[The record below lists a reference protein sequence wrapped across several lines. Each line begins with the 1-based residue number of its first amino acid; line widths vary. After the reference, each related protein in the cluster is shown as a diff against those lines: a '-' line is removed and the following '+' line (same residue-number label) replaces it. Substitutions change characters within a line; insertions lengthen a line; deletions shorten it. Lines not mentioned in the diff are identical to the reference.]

1 MNETALTITGS
12 LTADPELRF
21 TPSGIAVANFT
32 VASNARRFDKA
43 TNAYIDTEPIY
54 LRCTAWRT
62 TAENITNSLSRGARV
77 IVTGTLK
84 SNSYETRD
92 GDKRTSLELTVTEV
106 GASLLWA
113 TVKTTKTERTS
124 PLAGTPADDEKPAV
138 LNGGPVGV
146 GDRSPGPHQSPTQF
160 SNANSKRESE
170 PMPHSYEYH
179 TQEIVPDTNNA
190 GLGCG
195 PGW

>member
-21 TPSGIAVANFT
+21 TPAGIAVANFT
-32 VASNARRFDKA
+32 VASNARRFEKA
-43 TNAYIDTEPIY
+43 TNSYVDTEPIF

-62 TAENITNSLSRGARV
+62 TAENIAESLTRGARV

-84 SNSYETRD
+84 SNTYETRE

-113 TVKTTKTERTS
+113 TVKVTKADRTS
-124 PLAGTPADDEKPAV
+124 TPASKPADD
-138 LNGGPVGV
+138 
-146 GDRSPGPHQSPTQF
+146 D
-160 SNANSKRESE
+160 E
-170 PMPHSYEYH
+170 PPF
-179 TQEIVPDTNNA
+179 
-190 GLGCG
+190 
-195 PGW
+195 

>member
-21 TPSGIAVANFT
+21 TPAGIAVANFT

-43 TNAYIDTEPIY
+43 TNAYVDAEPIF

-62 TAENITNSLSRGARV
+62 TAENVAESLTRGARV
-77 IVTGTLK
+77 IVTGNLK

-113 TVKTTKTERTS
+113 TVKISKPERAS
-124 PLAGTPADDEKPAV
+124 APAGNPADD
-138 LNGGPVGV
+138 
-146 GDRSPGPHQSPTQF
+146 D
-160 SNANSKRESE
+160 E
-170 PMPHSYEYH
+170 PPF
-179 TQEIVPDTNNA
+179 
-190 GLGCG
+190 
-195 PGW
+195 

>member
-21 TPSGIAVANFT
+21 TPAGIAVANFT

-43 TNAYIDTEPIY
+43 TNGYVDVEPIF

-62 TAENITNSLSRGARV
+62 TAENIAESLTRGVRV
-77 IVTGTLK
+77 IVTGNLK

-92 GDKRTSLELTVTEV
+92 GEKRTSLELNVTEV

-113 TVKTTKTERTS
+113 TVKVTKARAS
-124 PLAGTPADDEKPAV
+124 APAGKPADDDEQP
-138 LNGGPVGV
+138 P
-146 GDRSPGPHQSPTQF
+146 F
-160 SNANSKRESE
+160 
-170 PMPHSYEYH
+170 
-179 TQEIVPDTNNA
+179 
-190 GLGCG
+190 
-195 PGW
+195 

>member
-43 TNAYIDTEPIY
+43 TNAYVDTEPIY
-54 LRCTAWRT
+54 MRCTAWRT
-62 TAENITNSLSRGARV
+62 TAENIANSLSRSARV

-124 PLAGTPADDEKPAV
+124 APAEDETPP
-138 LNGGPVGV
+138 
-146 GDRSPGPHQSPTQF
+146 F
-160 SNANSKRESE
+160 
-170 PMPHSYEYH
+170 
-179 TQEIVPDTNNA
+179 
-190 GLGCG
+190 
-195 PGW
+195 

>member
-21 TPSGIAVANFT
+21 TPAGIAVANFT
-32 VASNARRFDKA
+32 VASNARRFDK
-43 TNAYIDTEPIY
+43 TTDSYVDVEPIF

-62 TAENITNSLSRGARV
+62 TAENVAESLTRGARV
-77 IVTGTLK
+77 IVTGNLK

-113 TVKTTKTERTS
+113 TVKVTRAERTTGAA
-124 PLAGTPADDEKPAV
+124 AGATADDDQP
-138 LNGGPVGV
+138 P
-146 GDRSPGPHQSPTQF
+146 F
-160 SNANSKRESE
+160 
-170 PMPHSYEYH
+170 
-179 TQEIVPDTNNA
+179 
-190 GLGCG
+190 
-195 PGW
+195 